1 MTGLRANAAQV
12 GDADAPDRSAA
23 FFYIVLTYFTKL
35 NPEFNRLPP
44 TRRQRGEIA
53 RRENAGRDGDA
64 RRAKGRRRGAAGKNR
79 DARNLPGRAGSN
91 RDASAKRRA
100 CESGSRPAPFR
111 FSFRLSPRRPSPPL
125 PLRGNKKTLRVN
137 GGFCFEKGGRRG
149 DFSGRY
155 AGARL
160 TSRGRRRRSRCGSAC
175 CAGRRR
181 GARSAAP

>member
-35 NPEFNRLPP
+35 TPEFNRLPP
-44 TRRQRGEIA
+44 RVGKGEKLRAGKTPEETETPDAPRGGGAA
-53 RRENAGRDGDA
+53 RRERTGTHGTCLDA
-64 RRAKGRRRGAAGKNR
+64 PEAIETRRRN
-79 DARNLPGRAGSN
+79 AR
-91 RDASAKRRA
+91 AS
-100 CESGSRPAPFR
+100 ESGSRPAPFR
-111 FSFRLSPRRPSPPL
+111 FSFRLPPRRPSPPL

-175 CAGRRR
+175 YAGRRR